1 MYNSSL
7 CCSVFMASIS
17 TNVILNRARSVDK
30 LVPFILERVTSVGVS
45 FKFSKLSAIA
55 GVVYVQKYYMRGE
68 GTFGA

>member
-1 MYNSSL
+1 VLFCIYGIDQHQCN
-7 CCSVFMASIS
+7 
-17 TNVILNRARSVDK
+17 LNRARSVDK